1 MYKKINIDRI
11 ITEQI
16 NKMVFEAEEHM
27 TSREDF
33 EERTAKARKRD
44 GSVVNKADGGE
55 VRDFLRSPYIV
66 AGAVVQDATGVSP
79 EGAASMAT
87 KIANGERPVTQNL
100 AKTVGKIKNELK

>member
-1 MYKKINIDRI
+1 MYKGINIDRI
-11 ITEQI
+11 ISEQI
-16 NKMVFEAEEHM
+16 NKLVSEAEEQM

-44 GSVVNKADGGE
+44 GGETNTADGGE
-55 VRDFLRSPYIV
+55 VRDFLKSPYIV

-87 KIANGERPVTQNL
+87 KIANGDRPVTKNL
-100 AKTVGKIKNELK
+100 ARTVGKIKNQLK